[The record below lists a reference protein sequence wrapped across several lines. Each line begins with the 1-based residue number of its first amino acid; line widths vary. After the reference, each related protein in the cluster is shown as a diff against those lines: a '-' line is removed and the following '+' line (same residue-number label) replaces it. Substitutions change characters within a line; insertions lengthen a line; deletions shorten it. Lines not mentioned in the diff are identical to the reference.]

1 MIVETKRQ
9 AFALYHG
16 GRFGNKLRTW
26 DTVRDF
32 VYSNYC
38 GLVTMRYKGTITGK
52 AWYAYN
58 VKSSAVADK
67 AKEWIA
73 QGADPMLIVLN
84 ESAPDDRLILQGE
97 LIHTHRGYC
106 LLRRFDKV
114 KMRVAMTLSGEA
126 DEVVGITALA
136 TLRHACTGSSFDD
149 PHGVVRTV
157 SRQHHRVQ
165 RLCDVP
171 GQLPGPEH
179 DCLGSAQLLTCG
191 IKEFCLPVR
200 GCIQLSNDI
209 SRRIH
214 QGVQAAGLGRRSDR
228 TRHEVRVAQHASAA
242 RHGVERRGCGNGG
255 AAHDPN
261 ARLGRP
267 RHAQGTASSARPP
280 GQTTR
285 CKELI
290 WTH

>member
-84 ESAPDDRLILQGE
+84 ESAPDDRLIVQGE
-97 LIHTHRGYC
+97 LIHTPRGYC
-106 LLRRFDKV
+106 FIRRFDKV
-114 KMRVAMTLSGEA
+114 KMRVAMTMSNA
-126 DEVVGITALA
+126 KDEVTGLRALA
-136 TLRHACTGSSFDD
+136 ELRRVCTGSSFDD
-149 PHGVVRTV
+149 LMELSELYPDSVIEFSVYAM
-157 SRQHHRVQ
+157 
-165 RLCDVP
+165 
-171 GQLPGPEH
+171 
-179 DCLGSAQLLTCG
+179 CLGSC
-191 IKEFCLPVR
+191 R
-200 GCIQLSNDI
+200 GRNVI
-209 SRRIH
+209 
-214 QGVQAAGLGRRSDR
+214 VW
-228 TRHEVRVAQHASAA
+228 EVR
-242 RHGVERRGCGNGG
+242 NY
-255 AAHDPN
+255 
-261 ARLGRP
+261 
-267 RHAQGTASSARPP
+267 
-280 GQTTR
+280 
-285 CKELI
+285 
-290 WTH
+290 